1 MAAVRPDVAYS
12 ILELDVLKEQ
22 EPGRPGRALREVMGR
37 IAAGELTPLVHTRWP
52 LAETGAAMAFMRDA
66 RHIGKIVLT
75 EPPLRQGRLRPDR
88 TYLVTGGLGGIGC
101 AMARWLADHGA
112 RTIVLNGRRA
122 PDPVAGET
130 IAALEERGVTVRV
143 ELADVTDAEAVD
155 GMLARVDRELPP
167 LAGVIHSVGAL
178 ADAALTNQ
186 SWENFETVLW
196 PKVLGAWQLHRATRD
211 RDLEMFV
218 LFSSVA
224 GVLGNPG
231 QSNHAAAN
239 AFLDQLAAHRRSL
252 GLPGQAIAWGA
263 WSEIGEAE
271 EQRERIARRSEAT
284 GIEWITPEQGLRAF
298 ERLVREDV
306 ATSLVLARDW
316 SVFEQPGESRPPLL
330 EELLTREE
338 ADGGP
343 ELSEDLLTR
352 LRQAPAAEHEP
363 LLGSFLQE
371 QLQAVLRLPAP
382 PAANVGFFDLG
393 MDSLMAVEFRNRLNR
408 AFSGEYTA
416 PNTLVFDYPNVE
428 ALGGHLARELAE
440 IGVATPPAAESQP
453 EPEPSRAAAN
463 EDDAIAIVGMACRFP
478 GAPDLDAF
486 WRQLES
492 GAHAVTEGRQD
503 SGSGN
508 GVPEDPAAP
517 EGASRWGAFVEGM
530 DRFDAGFFGVLPIA
544 ARTMDPQARLLLE
557 TSWHALEDAGMDPDG
572 LRGGRVGVYAGI
584 SAAEYRELLGSAG
597 DPIAYLGTFA
607 SMAVGGVAF
616 RLGLTGPTM
625 PVPLECASS
634 LVAVHHAVAALRQ
647 GEADLA
653 LTGGVNAVF
662 SRGLTAEMA
671 ALGMLSPT
679 GSCNAFDAAANGAI
693 RGEGCGVIVLKRLGE
708 AVADGDRVWGLIRGT
723 AVNQNGATAGLA
735 VPNGPAQERVIEE
748 ALSRAGVSPREVD
761 YLEAHGAGSE
771 LGDPIEV
778 RAAAAVYGKGRDA
791 DQPLLIGSVKT
802 NIGHLESAAG
812 IAGLIKAVLAMH
824 RTVIPKHLHFRNPTP
839 HLDWDRL
846 PVRIVAE
853 AMDWPL
859 LAHRPP
865 RAGVSAFGV
874 SGVNAH
880 VVLEGYGTADTPDA
894 GPAGTG
900 WPAGPAH
907 RVAVPLPADFP
918 DLPADEQADAR
929 TTRFLPLSGKSE
941 AALRDAAGLYLEW
954 LDAHSDER
962 QAADAP
968 ESALADMAWTAG
980 SGRSHFGHRA
990 GVVFHDR
997 DSLREGL
1004 RALAAGRDPRE
1015 AAGEETPKVAFAF
1028 PGHADGQVR
1037 MAEELHRSEPAAGAV
1052 LDRCDA
1058 VFREDYEES
1067 LLDVLSGRSPAAGD
1081 PRSEG
1086 PASYALDCALAALW
1100 AGVGVRPQAVVG
1112 WGFGELAAARAA
1124 GVFSLEDGLRL
1135 AAWSASSDGPEDAV
1149 RGTPPEELDLA
1160 PPSITLISPRSG
1172 RALGAAEVTDA
1183 EYWRP
1188 RNRTP
1193 AEHEGAAAILAALDA
1208 QLAVEIGPGGPPEFA
1223 AAVARA
1229 YEAGVHIDFAGLFA
1243 GEQRRRISLPGYPF
1257 QRRRFW
1263 IPEARSPT
1271 SSG

>member
-1 MAAVRPDVAYS
+1 
-12 ILELDVLKEQ
+12 
-22 EPGRPGRALREVMGR
+22 
-37 IAAGELTPLVHTRWP
+37 
-52 LAETGAAMAFMRDA
+52 MAFMRDA

-75 EPPLRQGRLRPDR
+75 APPLQQGQLRPDR

-101 AMARWLADHGA
+101 AVAGWLADRGA
-112 RTIVLNGRRA
+112 RTIVLNGRRE
-122 PDPVAGET
+122 PDRAAQDV
-130 IAALEERGVTVRV
+130 IAALEDRGVTVRV
-143 ELADVTDAEAVD
+143 ALADVTDAGALD
-155 GMLARVDRELPP
+155 AMLAGMNQELPP

-196 PKVLGAWQLHRATRD
+196 PKLLGAWHLHRATQD
-211 RDLEMFV
+211 CDLEMFV

-271 EQRERIARRSEAT
+271 EQRERIARQIEAT

-316 SVFEQPGESRPPLL
+316 SVFEQPGEGPPPLL
-330 EELLTREE
+330 EDLLAREE
-338 ADGGP
+338 AADGP
-343 ELSEDLLTR
+343 EPSEDLLTR
-352 LRQAPAAEHEP
+352 LRQAPGPEHEQ
-363 LLGSFLQE
+363 LLGSFLRE

-428 ALGGHLARELAE
+428 ALGGHLASELAE
-440 IGVATPPAAESQP
+440 IAGAAPPAAEPQL
-453 EPEPSRAAAN
+453 EPEPIQTAASG
-463 EDDAIAIVGMACRFP
+463 DDAIAIVGMACRFP
-478 GAPDLDAF
+478 GAADLDAF
-486 WRQLES
+486 WRQLET

-503 SGSGN
+503 SGPGN
-508 GVPEDPAAP
+508 GVPEGLAAAK
-517 EGASRWGAFVEGM
+517 GASRWGAFVEGM
-530 DRFDAGFFGVLPIA
+530 DRFDAEFFGVLPIA

-557 TSWHALEDAGMDPDG
+557 TSWHALEDAGMDPDR

-597 DPIAYLGTFA
+597 DPITYLGTFA
-607 SMAVGGVAF
+607 SMAIGGVAF
-616 RLGLTGPTM
+616 RFGLTGPTM

-653 LTGGVNAVF
+653 LTGGVNAVL

-671 ALGMLSPT
+671 DLGMLSPT
-679 GSCNAFDAAANGAI
+679 GSCNAFDAAADGAI
-693 RGEGCGVIVLKRLGE
+693 RGEGCGMLVLKRLGE
-708 AVADGDRVWGLIRGT
+708 AVADGDRIWGVVRGT

-748 ALSRAGVSPREVD
+748 ALSRAGVPPGEVD
-761 YLEAHGAGSE
+761 YLEAHGAASE

-778 RAAAAVYGKGRDA
+778 RAAAAAYGKGRDA
-791 DQPLLIGSVKT
+791 DRPLLIGSVKT
-802 NIGHLESAAG
+802 NIGHLEAAAG
-812 IAGLIKAVLAMH
+812 IAGLIKAVLAMN
-824 RTVIPKHLHFRNPTP
+824 RTVIPKHLHFRDPTP

-853 AMDWPL
+853 TTDWPRQ
-859 LAHRPP
+859 AHRPP

-880 VVLEGYGTADTPDA
+880 VVLEGYETADAPDA
-894 GPAGTG
+894 GPEERG
-900 WPAGPAH
+900 WPAGPP
-907 RVAVPLPADFP
+907 RPVAVSPPAGFA
-918 DLPADEQADAR
+918 DLPDTGRTAAR

-941 AALRDAAGLYLEW
+941 AALRESAGHYLEW
-954 LDAHSDER
+954 LEAHSNEL
-962 QAADAP
+962 QAADAM
-968 ESALADMAWTAG
+968 ESLLADMAWTAG
-980 SGRSHFGHRA
+980 MGRSHFGYRA
-990 GVVFHDR
+990 GVVFRGR

-1004 RALAAGRDPRE
+1004 GALAAGAGGPVE
-1015 AAGEETPKVAFAF
+1015 APGEGPPKVAFTF
-1028 PGHADGQVR
+1028 PGRAAGRVR
-1037 MAEELHRSEPAAGAV
+1037 RGEEFPASEPLARVV
-1052 LDRCDA
+1052 LDRCDE
-1058 VFREDYEES
+1058 VFRENYGES
-1067 LLDVLSGRSPAAGD
+1067 LFDVLSGRDRTAANPVD
-1081 PRSEG
+1081 PVTEG
-1086 PASYALDCALAALW
+1086 PASYACECALVALW
-1100 AGVGVRPQAVVG
+1100 SAVGVRPQTVVG
-1112 WGFGELAAARAA
+1112 WGFGELAAAQAA

-1135 AAWSASSDGPEDAV
+1135 AAWSAAADGAV

-1160 PPSITLISPRSG
+1160 PPSITLLSPRTG
-1172 RALGAAEVTDA
+1172 RVLSAAEATDP

-1193 AEHEGAAAILAALDA
+1193 PGGEPLAPVLAALDGHVV
-1208 QLAVEIGPGGPPEFA
+1208 LALDPDASPSFA
-1223 AAVARA
+1223 AAVAQA
-1229 YEAGVHIDFAGLFA
+1229 YEAGVNLDFAGLFA
-1243 GEQRRRISLPGYPF
+1243 GERRRRILLPGYPF
-1257 QRRRFW
+1257 QRRSFW
-1263 IPEARSPT
+1263 IPEPRAQT
-1271 SSG
+1271 